1 MVISCGA
8 WSNEIIY
15 NSFGIKFP
23 TRPLKGI
30 SLTLKAPLIKF
41 NHNLW
46 FRNIYIAQRDNGIL
60 AVGATEE
67 EKGFDN
73 LVRMDELFFLTNS
86 LWESLP
92 KLEDISLNEIKV
104 GLRPAVFDGN
114 PIIGPLE
121 EVSKDIICNFGHYRN
136 GILLAP
142 ITSQIVSQYIFEEK
156 ITEEHKFFSPKRFN
170 L

>member
-1 MVISCGA
+1 M
-8 WSNEIIY
+8 
-15 NSFGIKFP
+15 
-23 TRPLKGI
+23 
-30 SLTLKAPLIKF
+30 
-41 NHNLW
+41 
-46 FRNIYIAQRDNGIL
+46 
-60 AVGATEE
+60 
-67 EKGFDN
+67 
-73 LVRMDELFFLTNS
+73 FLTS
-86 LWESLP
+86 CSTIKQLEIFSKPIERQPLALEDPVLP

-142 ITSQIVSQYIFEEK
+142 ISSQIISQYIFEENIAK
-156 ITEEHKFFSPKRFN
+156 EHKFFSPKRFN

>member
-1 MVISCGA
+1 M
-8 WSNEIIY
+8 E
-15 NSFGIKFP
+15 
-23 TRPLKGI
+23 
-30 SLTLKAPLIKF
+30 
-41 NHNLW
+41 
-46 FRNIYIAQRDNGIL
+46 NGIL

-73 LVRMDELFFLTNS
+73 SVRMDELFFLTNS

-121 EVSKDIICNFGHYRN
+121 EVSQDIICSFGHYRN

-142 ITSQIVSQYIFEEK
+142 ITSQIISQYILEEN
-156 ITEEHKFFSPKRFN
+156 ITKEYKFFSPKRFN